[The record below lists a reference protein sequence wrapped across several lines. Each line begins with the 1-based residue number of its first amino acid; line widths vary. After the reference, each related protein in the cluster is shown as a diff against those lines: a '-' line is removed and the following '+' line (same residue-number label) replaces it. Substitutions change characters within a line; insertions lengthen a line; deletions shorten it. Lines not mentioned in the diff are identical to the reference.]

1 MPRTVTDVPNGFR
14 FVVWLTESFF
24 VVTTL
29 VLVELGKLVELDGD
43 TPDIELADGS
53 ALLWGKVEVGFG
65 IELVITT
72 TVEVGSRINDCDSP
86 TVVVTNVSLVVT
98 ALEQLV
104 ITSIVNEARN
114 ITPPIFIPQTLP
126 ISSSLVD

>member
-1 MPRTVTDVPNGFR
+1 MPRTVTDVPSGFR

-24 VVTTL
+24 VETTL
-29 VLVELGKLVELDGD
+29 VLVETCKFAELDGD

-53 ALLWGKVEVGFG
+53 ALFRGKVDVGFG
-65 IELVITT
+65 IELVVTT
-72 TVEVGSRINDCDSP
+72 TVEVDSRIDDCDSP

-98 ALEQLV
+98 ALEQLD